1 MTNIRGE
8 KVANGNSSAMVLIP
22 STSPKEAIANQHTG
36 KARPSNSSPQDM
48 TTATRTDRD
57 LKGDHMTTIHPTSR
71 DAYVT
76 AYHAE
81 LTRIFSTRRTVNGH
95 DVDDVISFAVLR
107 LLKKYDSVVAKNPDP
122 IVFARRS
129 IRNLGHDYHRRQA
142 VQRGEGARNERAI
155 GSLDFGAAADSIGGV
170 VPDFSAGYVDEVERM
185 QRIEKISAALT
196 PEQMRLLTLVDGHD
210 MTVSEVAKI
219 VGLRRETVSRKVSK
233 ARPYARK
240 TLGPA
245 A

>member
-1 MTNIRGE
+1 
-8 KVANGNSSAMVLIP
+8 
-22 STSPKEAIANQHTG
+22 
-36 KARPSNSSPQDM
+36 
-48 TTATRTDRD
+48 
-57 LKGDHMTTIHPTSR
+57 
-71 DAYVT
+71 
-76 AYHAE
+76 
-81 LTRIFSTRRTVNGH
+81 
-95 DVDDVISFAVLR
+95 
-107 LLKKYDSVVAKNPDP
+107 
-122 IVFARRS
+122 
-129 IRNLGHDYHRRQA
+129 RQA

-155 GSLDFGAAADSIGGV
+155 GSLDFGVAADSTGGV

-233 ARPYARK
+233 ARTYARK